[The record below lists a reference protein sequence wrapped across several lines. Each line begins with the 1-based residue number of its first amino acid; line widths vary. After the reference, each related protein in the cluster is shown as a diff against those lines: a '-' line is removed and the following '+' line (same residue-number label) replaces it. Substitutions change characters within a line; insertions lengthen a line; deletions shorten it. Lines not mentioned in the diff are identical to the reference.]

1 LQFEFRNHPTFSAKQ
16 CQNVIKALLAQ
27 ASRLCYIKA
36 MKPDIKK
43 ARKHFEILCE
53 LASKGKQPL
62 AGMTKEQAIKAIRK
76 TRKELWDKKIAARP

>member
-1 LQFEFRNHPTFSAKQ
+1 
-16 CQNVIKALLAQ
+16 
-27 ASRLCYIKA
+27 

-76 TRKELWDKKIAARP
+76 TRKELWEKKIA

>member
-1 LQFEFRNHPTFSAKQ
+1 
-16 CQNVIKALLAQ
+16 
-27 ASRLCYIKA
+27 

-43 ARKHFEILCE
+43 ARKHFEILCD

-62 AGMTKEQAIKAIRK
+62 AGMSKEQAIKAIRK

>member
-1 LQFEFRNHPTFSAKQ
+1 VAISF
-16 CQNVIKALLAQ
+16 NVSRKTLLAQ
-27 ASRLCYIKA
+27 ASCLCYIKK

-43 ARKHFEILCE
+43 AKKHFEILCE

-76 TRKELWDKKIAARP
+76 TRKELWGKKIAARP